1 MQQVRF
7 VGLQSDAYGP
17 LRVRRRRD
25 FQVGNGDAYFECGND
40 QLLAPLAVVKD
51 ASLTSLKNAYVQA
64 HRVWGGS
71 PEDPTPL
78 YVSPMHPES
87 FDPELAPYQN
97 LWLMVSAS
105 LDPRRGRV
113 RDTRIP

>member
-25 FQVGNGDAYFECGND
+25 FQVGNGDAY
-40 QLLAPLAVVKD
+40 
-51 ASLTSLKNAYVQA
+51 LT
-64 HRVWGGS
+64 
-71 PEDPTPL
+71 PM

-87 FDPELAPYQN
+87 FDPELAPYLN
-97 LWLMVSAS
+97 PWLMVSAS
-105 LDPRRGRV
+105 GVRVAVQAADPAGG
-113 RDTRIP
+113 